1 MSYNRQT
8 KEQIMED
15 YYKNIQQLNVKQSQ
29 LDTKKWKLEQR
40 YEVVWDMRNDINT
53 MISDNLQC
61 TVGAGAEELRNIEQ
75 RIRDEYSRLQQ
86 EYESELAQ
94 IYSEKRHLSQLR
106 E

>member
-40 YEVVWDMRNDINT
+40 YEGVWDMRNDINT

-86 EYESELAQ
+86 EHESELAQ